1 MLRKLPIH
9 LTDDER
15 NTKARHAAS
24 LLHERALI
32 EEQKRETVADF
43 ADRLKE
49 LTAEINAASTA
60 ARTGIEEREVEV
72 SPKPN
77 NERFVM
83 EFYRDDTG
91 DLVETRPMTE
101 DEIRVARQQ
110 SLPMRGAE
118 VVQFDPQLRTG
129 TAGKPL
135 PLRGNTKAPTGEPK
149 G

>member
-1 MLRKLPIH
+1 MIRKLPIH

-15 NTKARHAAS
+15 NTKARHATS
-24 LLHERALI
+24 LLRERTLI
-32 EEQKRETVADF
+32 EEQKREAVAGY
-43 ADRLKE
+43 ADRIKE
-49 LTAEINAASTA
+49 LTAEINAAAEA

-91 DLVETRPMTE
+91 DLVETRPMNE
-101 DEIRVARQQ
+101 DEIRTARQQ

-118 VVQFDPQLRTG
+118 IVQFDPTRS
-129 TAGKPL
+129 TA
-135 PLRGNTKAPTGEPK
+135 AK
-149 G
+149 GARR

>member
-1 MLRKLPIH
+1 VIRKLPIH

-15 NTKARHAAS
+15 NTRARHAAS

-43 ADRLKE
+43 ADRIKE

-101 DEIRVARQQ
+101 DEVRVARQQ
-110 SLPMRGAE
+110 VMPFRDVGK
-118 VVQFDPQLRTG
+118 VVAIESSIRTG
-129 TAGKPL
+129 TGSVS

>member
-1 MLRKLPIH
+1 VLRKLPIH

-24 LLHERALI
+24 LLHERALL
-32 EEQKRETVADF
+32 EERKRETVADF
-43 ADRLKE
+43 ADRIKE
-49 LTAEINAASTA
+49 LTTEINAASTA

-77 NERFVM
+77 NERLLV

-110 SLPMRGAE
+110 VMPFRDVNK
-118 VVQFDPQLRTG
+118 VVAFDASLRTG
-129 TAGKPL
+129 TSPVS
-135 PLRGNTKAPTGEPK
+135 PLRGNTKPPINPQG
-149 G
+149 

>member
-24 LLHERALI
+24 LLHEKALL

-43 ADRLKE
+43 ADRIKE
-49 LTAEINAASTA
+49 ISAEISAASAA

-72 SPKPN
+72 SPRPN
-77 NERFVM
+77 NDRLVV

-101 DEIRVARQQ
+101 DEVRVARQQ
-110 SLPMRGAE
+110 NLPLRDAK
-118 VVQFDPQLRTG
+118 VVAIDATLRTG
-129 TAGKPL
+129 TSPVS
-135 PLRGNTKAPTGEPK
+135 PLRGNTKPPLPQG
-149 G
+149 

>member
-1 MLRKLPIH
+1 MIRKLPIH

-24 LLHERALI
+24 LLHERALL
-32 EEQKRETVADF
+32 EERKRETVADY
-43 ADRLKE
+43 ADKIKE
-49 LTAEINAASTA
+49 LTTEINAASTA

-77 NERFVM
+77 NDRLLV

-110 SLPMRGAE
+110 VMPFREAN
-118 VVQFDPQLRTG
+118 VVALDPQLRTG
-129 TAGKPL
+129 TAGKPS